1 MVCEYTPFLF
11 TRLLF
16 LFIHQIQ
23 PWILRVGL
31 RILLVGLRILQ
42 VGLRVLLVGL
52 RIRQVRLPHHK
63 LLHLRRRAPSS
74 PPRPLRI
81 APGPLQ
87 LTVLHLPRASLSL
100 RKAQRG
106 HPEERAEVA
115 EQVQAVVTISPL
127 LPTAHPH
134 LPPPMVHCYL
144 KIMAAFHQSTLLR
157 QTEAKAYLL
166 PYCRSR

>member
-1 MVCEYTPFLF
+1 M
-11 TRLLF
+11 
-16 LFIHQIQ
+16 
-23 PWILRVGL
+23 GL

-115 EQVQAVVTISPL
+115 E
-127 LPTAHPH
+127 
-134 LPPPMVHCYL
+134 
-144 KIMAAFHQSTLLR
+144 
-157 QTEAKAYLL
+157 
-166 PYCRSR
+166 